1 MNTKRETSILTS
13 SETPAA
19 TSHREGALPP
29 IDALSPVER
38 KRRKRIERNRR
49 SLRTPWLPSAGH
61 VRRAPIAPNG
71 AYLFPHA
78 SSSLLAKSCKRRR
91 DRKLKVEL
99 RVAVSVLGRERRGAS
114 PRGPSLES
122 SREPLATRLTFLL
135 SQASARARPRRRRA
149 QDPHGE
155 RAPRPHHRRHARPAG
170 GARPHDRVALGAE
183 DGAVPVKTRVKLEA
197 RVHICSGKLPDRN
210 VRRASSRI
218 DFGANTFSKSKSST
232 SNRPEMVGGLRP
244 GHHPWVRFHNKGS
257 TDNFAVLAER
267 SKAPV

>member
-99 RVAVSVLGRERRGAS
+99 RVAVSG
-114 PRGPSLES
+114 
-122 SREPLATRLTFLL
+122 T
-135 SQASARARPRRRRA
+135 RPRAARR
-149 QDPHGE
+149 
-155 RAPRPHHRRHARPAG
+155 
-170 GARPHDRVALGAE
+170 LS
-183 DGAVPVKTRVKLEA
+183 LI
-197 RVHICSGKLPDRN
+197 HI
-210 VRRASSRI
+210 
-218 DFGANTFSKSKSST
+218 
-232 SNRPEMVGGLRP
+232 
-244 GHHPWVRFHNKGS
+244 
-257 TDNFAVLAER
+257 
-267 SKAPV
+267 

>member
-99 RVAVSVLGRERRGAS
+99 RAAVSGRERPRCVARARELLSECRGLRVGSFSWSAARRAPPAGSGAGPPRAPAPRGPHGEGRGAS
-114 PRGPSLES
+114 AGSGLGGVSWRRAAGPL
-122 SREPLATRLTFLL
+122 LATRF
-135 SQASARARPRRRRA
+135 ADPRPMPLRRRA
-149 QDPHGE
+149 LE
-155 RAPRPHHRRHARPAG
+155 RDLVADAPKTHTESEHRGRIIGDMLDLREE
-170 GARPHDRVALGAE
+170 L
-183 DGAVPVKTRVKLEA
+183 
-197 RVHICSGKLPDRN
+197 
-210 VRRASSRI
+210 VRTIAS
-218 DFGANTFSKSKSST
+218 
-232 SNRPEMVGGLRP
+232 
-244 GHHPWVRFHNKGS
+244 PWVPRMG
-257 TDNFAVLAER
+257 R
-267 SKAPV
+267 CR